1 VKQRLIYAM
10 MITPNNQLKPTRVA
24 ILVEQKFE
32 DSEFQIPYQALKQTD
47 AEVVVLG
54 ARMNDEYYGKKGNFS
69 IKPDG
74 TTTEAKAENFDAV
87 IIPGGAA
94 PDTMRNNPNTVNF
107 VKAALEQGK
116 LVAAVCH
123 GPQVL
128 IEGDLLQGKNATGF
142 LSIQKDMENAGANYL
157 DEPLVIHGNL
167 ITSRQPGDLAMFT
180 TAILSRL
187 GLKLSHQAL
196 PKETDESA
204 EWWKVA
210 AAFGGS
216 SQGEIVEALNTAL
229 NGEHYSQQAFKKYA
243 DQTNDAE
250 VQLLLEEIYQ
260 QKQHHIQLL
269 EDRLAAFGESPSL
282 STTLAERLAD
292 INSWLSDNDDLTLLR
307 HALGDIQTG
316 VVDSYKL
323 RKQYTDPISTAIF
336 TQIENNLAHFERK
349 ITELYHQRLE
359 SESVSPPQPT
369 VTAAV

>member
-1 VKQRLIYAM
+1 M
-10 MITPNNQLKPTRVA
+10 MTTPTKQLKSTRVA

-54 ARMNDEYYGKKGNFS
+54 ARMNDEYHGKKGKFS
-69 IKPDG
+69 VTPDG
-74 TTTEAKAENFDAV
+74 TTTEAKAESFDAV

-107 VKAALEQGK
+107 VKDAVEQGK

-157 DEPLVIHGNL
+157 DEPLVVHGNL
-167 ITSRQPGDLAMFT
+167 ITSRQPGDLAIFT

-187 GLKLSHQAL
+187 GLKPSHQTLAE
-196 PKETDESA
+196 KVDETA
-204 EWWKVA
+204 EWWKIA
-210 AAFGGS
+210 AAWGGS
-216 SQGEIVEALNTAL
+216 SQDEIVEALNTAL

-243 DQTNDAE
+243 DKTQDAE
-250 VQLLLEEIYQ
+250 IQLLFEEVAQ

-269 EDRLAAFGESPSL
+269 EERLAAFGESPSL
-282 STTLAERLAD
+282 STTFAEGLAEV
-292 INSWLSDNDDLTLLR
+292 NSWLSDSDDLTLLR
-307 HALGDIQTG
+307 HALGDIQIG

-323 RKQYTDPISTAIF
+323 RKQFTDPISTAIF
-336 TQIENNLAHFERK
+336 TQIESSLAQFEQRLAQ
-349 ITELYHQRLE
+349 LYHQRLE
-359 SESVSPPQPT
+359 SESVSAPQPT
-369 VTAAV
+369 VAAAV